1 MATTIPV
8 IYIETHLNILYK
20 NYENKVRFEVHLK
33 SLNTTNM

>member
-8 IYIETHLNILYK
+8 IYIETHLYILYE
-20 NYENKVRFEVHLK
+20 NYESKARFEVHLK